1 MDYKDAFAIGSR
13 AEGYIK
19 CHYAELHSPDLG
31 VLFSLQDNNFSTK
44 NEAAQKVGAPRTDNS
59 DETIRIMYDVPVVV
73 ATEFEDYEKET
84 NKSLQFVP
92 VYLTKYAVNAIK
104 QKLQTVKT
112 TKYIVY
118 RVWDRDDVWHGIQRK
133 KGDRSLMLA
142 TYEYQDPGKWMDKY
156 TWGTAP
162 SGYFSEKEFNARQ
175 ALGEVIYHHEF
186 ATGRDIKPKYAE
198 LIERIDTNSVF
209 YVKPVA
215 IDWIPTNIINVGL
228 EKDLA
233 EAKRKLDAAKAI
245 LATAGAATI
254 LL

>member
-1 MDYKDAFAIGSR
+1 MNYKDAFAIGSR
-13 AEGYIK
+13 LDGYIK
-19 CHYAELHSPDLG
+19 CTYAELHSPDLG

-73 ATEFEDYEKET
+73 ADQMSEDK
-84 NKSLQFVP
+84 LVP
-92 VYLTKYAVNAIK
+92 VRLTAQARKFIIQRLSLTK
-104 QKLQTVKT
+104 
-112 TKYIVY
+112 
-118 RVWDRDDVWHGIQRK
+118 H
-133 KGDRSLMLA
+133 
-142 TYEYQDPGKWMDKY
+142 
-156 TWGTAP
+156 
-162 SGYFSEKEFNARQ
+162 
-175 ALGEVIYHHEF
+175 
-186 ATGRDIKPKYAE
+186 IKPKYAE